1 MGLKQMT
8 SSPQCWQSA
17 AHFPADQH
25 TELDEVPIC
34 LRSLQGYDWLLPAL
48 LIYLQMRIRANSQN
62 KGSDVIRFNLNYM
75 YGPFYT
81 MKGKIYV
88 VTAASVH
95 ICLCLSVCHHLF
107 LWLTASI
114 LLDHWDHYALS
125 HIRSTCPL
133 LTLFIYSLYSFSFLV
148 FY

>member
-34 LRSLQGYDWLLPAL
+34 LRSLQGYNWLLPAL

-114 LLDHWDHYALS
+114 LLDHCVEH
-125 HIRSTCPL
+125 
-133 LTLFIYSLYSFSFLV
+133 LTLLCS
-148 FY
+148 

>member
-114 LLDHWDHYALS
+114 LLDHCVEH
-125 HIRSTCPL
+125 
-133 LTLFIYSLYSFSFLV
+133 LTLLCSYSYPEHMSPPYIIYLFTLFV
-148 FY
+148 

>member
-48 LIYLQMRIRANSQN
+48 LIYLQMRIRAKRQN
-62 KGSDVIRFNLNYM
+62 KGSDVIRFNLNHFI
-75 YGPFYT
+75 PWKARFTSSLQLLYT
-81 MKGKIYV
+81 SAFV
-88 VTAASVH
+88 F
-95 ICLCLSVCHHLF
+95 LSV
-107 LWLTASI
+107 T
-114 LLDHWDHYALS
+114 
-125 HIRSTCPL
+125 
-133 LTLFIYSLYSFSFLV
+133 IYFYDSQQVSFWITV
-148 FY
+148 